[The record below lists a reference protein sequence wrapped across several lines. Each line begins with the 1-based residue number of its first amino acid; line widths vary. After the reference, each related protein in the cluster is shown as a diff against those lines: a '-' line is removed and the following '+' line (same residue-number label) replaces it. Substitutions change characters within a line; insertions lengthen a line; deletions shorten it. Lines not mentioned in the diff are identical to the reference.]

1 MTKSDAYC
9 HVTRAID
16 SGRRRAGSAESQS
29 PDRNARTGLPQ
40 APCNMSHSGSPSP
53 RAGTPRSSTP
63 GKSLRVFPGTVHL
76 NQEPYPQHASAVNP
90 TPRAQ
95 TPAISEVVSR
105 GHVLAMRYATA
116 TSRATIFLPTHQ
128 PGDASPT
135 STTLSNQ
142 SRSVFS
148 RPSIPLS
155 LSSALAPTFDLPRG
169 KVTIRADPAIVTCFD
184 PADKE
189 LYDLWAPK
197 R

>member
-16 SGRRRAGSAESQS
+16 SGRRRAGSPESQS
-29 PDRNARTGLPQ
+29 PDRTGLPQ
-40 APCNMSHSGSPSP
+40 GSPQALCDMSHTPSP

-63 GKSLRVFPGTVHL
+63 GKSLRVFPGMVHL
-76 NQEPYPQHASAVNP
+76 NQEHPQHASAVNP

-105 GHVLAMRYATA
+105 GHVPAMRYATA
-116 TSRATIFLPTHQ
+116 TSRATIYLPTHQ

-169 KVTIRADPAIVTCFD
+169 KVTIRTDPAIVTCFD
-184 PADKE
+184 PADRE

-197 R
+197 Q